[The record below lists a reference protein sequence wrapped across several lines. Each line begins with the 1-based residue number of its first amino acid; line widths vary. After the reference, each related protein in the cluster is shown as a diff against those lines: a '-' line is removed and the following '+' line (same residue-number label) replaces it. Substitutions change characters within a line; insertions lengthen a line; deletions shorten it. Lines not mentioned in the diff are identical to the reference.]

1 MLTTIKQSGNS
12 VKYNEQKNRITV
24 QVLTTEKSVE
34 MGTTKTV
41 DPNYQTFKPYELD
54 GNVFRELKENEKL
67 CVMLDNNKDDNILAS
82 IHRGNL
88 TEVVHNG
95 LYGLAIEIDD
105 KPIMTEFIKLVQQ
118 NKIKSVQIYTDQV
131 TSLNKLIEKI
141 NYIKAISINTK

>member
-1 MLTTIKQSGNS
+1 MLTTIKQSRNN

-24 QVLTTEKSVE
+24 QVLTTDKSVE

-105 KPIMTEFIKLVQQ
+105 KLIMTEFIKLVQQ

>member
-24 QVLTTEKSVE
+24 QVLTTDKSVE
-34 MGTTKTV
+34 MGTTKTI
-41 DPNYQTFKPYELD
+41 DPNYQTFKPYDLD
-54 GNVFRELKENEKL
+54 DNVFQELKDNEKL

-118 NKIKSVQIYTDQV
+118 NKIESIQIYTDQV

-141 NYIKAISINTK
+141 NYIKAISINTN

>member
-1 MLTTIKQSGNS
+1 MLTTIKQSGNN
-12 VKYNEQKNRITV
+12 VKYNKQKNRITV
-24 QVLTTEKSVE
+24 QVLTIDKSVE

-54 GNVFRELKENEKL
+54 GNVFRELKDNEKL

>member
-1 MLTTIKQSGNS
+1 MLTTIKQSGNN
-12 VKYNEQKNRITV
+12 VKYNKQKNRITV
-24 QVLTTEKSVE
+24 QVLTTDKSVE

-54 GNVFRELKENEKL
+54 GNVFRELKDNEKL

>member
-141 NYIKAISINTK
+141 NYTKAISINTK

>member
-24 QVLTTEKSVE
+24 QVLTTDKSVE

>member
-1 MLTTIKQSGNS
+1 MLTTIKQSGNN

-88 TEVVHNG
+88 KEVVHNG

-105 KPIMTEFIKLVQQ
+105 KLIMTEFIKLVQQ

>member
-24 QVLTTEKSVE
+24 QVLTTDKSVE
-34 MGTTKTV
+34 MGTTKTI
-41 DPNYQTFKPYELD
+41 DPNYQTFKPYDLD
-54 GNVFRELKENEKL
+54 DNVFQELKDNEKL
-67 CVMLDNNKDDNILAS
+67 CVMLDINKEDNILAS

-105 KPIMTEFIKLVQQ
+105 KPIMTEFITLVQQ
-118 NKIKSVQIYTDQV
+118 NKIESVQIYTDQV

>member
-12 VKYNEQKNRITV
+12 MKYNEQKNRITV

>member
-1 MLTTIKQSGNS
+1 MLTTIKQSDNN
-12 VKYNEQKNRITV
+12 VKYNKQKNRITV
-24 QVLTTEKSVE
+24 QALTTDKPVE

-54 GNVFRELKENEKL
+54 NNVFQVLKDNDRL

-88 TEVVHNG
+88 TVVVNQG

-105 KPIMTEFIKLVQQ
+105 RPIMQEFIKLVQQ
-118 NKIKSVQIYTDQV
+118 NKVKSVQIYTDEV
-131 TSLNKLIEKI
+131 TSMNKLIEKI
-141 NYIKAISINTK
+141 GKIKAISINTR

>member
-24 QVLTTEKSVE
+24 QVLTTDKSVE
-34 MGTTKTV
+34 MGTTKTI
-41 DPNYQTFKPYELD
+41 DPSYQTFKPYELD

-82 IHRGNL
+82 LHRGNL

-105 KPIMTEFIKLVQQ
+105 EPIMTEFIKLVQQ
-118 NKIKSVQIYTDQV
+118 NKIESIQIYTDQV

>member
-54 GNVFRELKENEKL
+54 DNVFQELKVNEKL

-118 NKIKSVQIYTDQV
+118 NKIESVQIYTDQV

>member
-1 MLTTIKQSGNS
+1 MLTTIKQSGNN
-12 VKYNEQKNRITV
+12 VKYNKQKNRITV
-24 QVLTTEKSVE
+24 QVLTTDKSVE

-54 GNVFRELKENEKL
+54 GNVFRELKDNEKL

-95 LYGLAIEIDD
+95 LYGLAIEIED

>member
-1 MLTTIKQSGNS
+1 MLTTIKQSGNN
-12 VKYNEQKNRITV
+12 VKYNKQKNRITV
-24 QVLTTEKSVE
+24 QVLTTGKSVE

-54 GNVFRELKENEKL
+54 GNVFRQLKENEKL